1 LTKAL
6 SFSSTKA
13 INLPPIDEMFEDKDD
28 DLHDIQYESISILSD
43 SAMESVKEDRVM
55 LSDNEIYVIE
65 MAMIGGKM
73 HHKIKTFKEKGQE
86 ILKRELRAFG
96 MGVESVWI

>member
-1 LTKAL
+1 
-6 SFSSTKA
+6 
-13 INLPPIDEMFEDKDD
+13 MFEDKDE
-28 DLHDIQYESISILSD
+28 DLQDIQYESISILSD
-43 SAMESVKEDRVM
+43 SVIESVKEDRVM
-55 LSDNEIYVIE
+55 LSDNEIFVIE